1 MIRGID
7 VILYRKQQNGED
19 AFGAP
24 VFNEVSETVHN
35 VLIGEP
41 TTEELVNEL
50 QLYGKRLAYT
60 LALPKGDAH
69 DWHDVTVEFFG
80 QRFRTYGDVT
90 EGIEAMIPLRWNR
103 KVKVERYGYSKNRAE
118 QQRFPAAFEIR
129 RNGTNAET
137 ASRTGTLPV
146 WKRIQH
152 RFVPSKQPSYS
163 GRICGNGRN
172 RKAKQSRKYVA

>member
-1 MIRGID
+1 MIHGIN
-7 VILYRKQQNGED
+7 VILYRKQQTSED

-24 VFNEVSETVHN
+24 VFEEKPEAVHN

-80 QRFRTYGDVT
+80 QRFRTYGDAT
-90 EGIEAMIPLRWNR
+90 EGIEEMIPLHWNK
-103 KVKVERYGYSKNRAE
+103 KVKVERYG
-118 QQRFPAAFEIR
+118 
-129 RNGTNAET
+129 
-137 ASRTGTLPV
+137 
-146 WKRIQH
+146 
-152 RFVPSKQPSYS
+152 
-163 GRICGNGRN
+163 
-172 RKAKQSRKYVA
+172 